1 MYFDAR
7 YIYPLN
13 DGWNEEWSG
22 GGFFGPSVHPTTA
35 PDLSSIHPTRVL
47 DEPSQPS
54 TPPPSIHEGGGS
66 VIQMF
71 SSGKE
76 VGIWV
81 ICILFSL
88 FLCILQN
95 NFLYFRYRE
104 IVVFPRNVK
113 RICNLIRT
121 LMFECVCVCV
131 YVCVCVC

>member
-1 MYFDAR
+1 MMDGMKNGPGVVSLAHPFIQPQPP
-7 YIYPLN
+7 IY
-13 DGWNEEWSG
+13 
-22 GGFFGPSVHPTTA
+22 HPFIQ
-35 PDLSSIHPTRVL
+35 PESWMSHPNR
-47 DEPSQPS
+47 QP
-54 TPPPSIHEGGGS
+54 PPPSIHEGGGS